1 MNYSLI
7 LGTRPEIIKLSG
19 IIRFLEIQNE
29 NFFIIHSNQHYS
41 ENLDSVFFKELGLT
55 KPKYNL
61 NIGSGNHGEQTA
73 KMLLGIE
80 KILIDEKPDVVI
92 VQGDTNTVLSGA
104 LAAAKLNIPVAHVE
118 AGLRSKDRTMP
129 EELNRIMTDHIS
141 SYLLPPTEK
150 TKQILLSEGIDPKKI
165 EITGNT
171 IVDAVFQNLKLA
183 QSESK
188 ILDTLKIRLNQYILL
203 TAHRAENTDNKE
215 KLAGILSGANL
226 LGNELDMKVIYPI
239 HPRALKMLEIFEISI
254 PKNVKLID
262 PIGFLDFLLLQKSA
276 HIILTDSGGIQEESC
291 ILKVPCITLREN
303 TERPETIDVGGNVL
317 AGTDP
322 KIILEKSKEILN
334 IERNWDNPFGDGNSS
349 EYIIDFIK
357 KLNG

>member
-19 IIRFLEIQNE
+19 IIRLLESQNE

-41 ENLDSVFFKELGLT
+41 ENLDSVFFRELGLT

-73 KMLLGIE
+73 KMLSGIE
-80 KILIDEKPDVVI
+80 QILIDEKPDVVI

-118 AGLRSKDRTMP
+118 AGLRSNDRTMP

-150 TKQILLSEGIDPKKI
+150 TKQILLSEGIDAKKI
-165 EITGNT
+165 KITGNT

-188 ILDTLKIRLNQYILL
+188 ILDTLNIRSNQYILFSAL
-203 TAHRAENTDNKE
+203 CAVNK
-215 KLAGILSGANL
+215 
-226 LGNELDMKVIYPI
+226 IY
-239 HPRALKMLEIFEISI
+239 
-254 PKNVKLID
+254 
-262 PIGFLDFLLLQKSA
+262 
-276 HIILTDSGGIQEESC
+276 
-291 ILKVPCITLREN
+291 
-303 TERPETIDVGGNVL
+303 
-317 AGTDP
+317 
-322 KIILEKSKEILN
+322 
-334 IERNWDNPFGDGNSS
+334 
-349 EYIIDFIK
+349 
-357 KLNG
+357 

>member
-19 IIRFLEIQNE
+19 IIRFLESQNE

-41 ENLDSVFFKELGLT
+41 ENLDSVFFRELGLT

-73 KMLLGIE
+73 KMLSGIE
-80 KILIDEKPDVVI
+80 QILIDEKPDVVI

-118 AGLRSKDRTMP
+118 AGLRSNDRTMP

-150 TKQILLSEGIDPKKI
+150 TKQILLSEGIDAKKI
-165 EITGNT
+165 KITGNT

-183 QSESK
+183 QSESN
-188 ILDTLKIRLNQYILL
+188 ILDSLNIRSNQYILL

-215 KLAGILSGANL
+215 KLAGILNGANL
-226 LGNELDMKVIYPI
+226 VAAELNMQVIYPI
-239 HPRALKMLEIFEISI
+239 HPRALKMLDPFKISI
-254 PKNVKLID
+254 PKNIKLID
-262 PIGFLDFLLLQKSA
+262 PIGFLDFLFLQKSA

-303 TERPETIDVGGNVL
+303 TERPETIDVGGNIL

-322 KIILEKSKEILN
+322 KAILEKSKEILN
-334 IERNWDNPFGDGNSS
+334 IERSWDNPFGDGNSS
-349 EYIIDFIK
+349 KYIIDFIK